1 MFPMIYMSLVDEQS
15 ISNFEKLYNRC
26 RSKAY
31 YSAYDVLKNE
41 SLAEECVSEVF
52 LAIAKCFEKVDA
64 LGEDEQIRY
73 IAVSCRNRALTIL
86 EKEKHSISEVSY
98 DEQETQLYASADVS
112 LIEYKELISRL
123 SETDR
128 FVLYHR
134 CIAHTGYKQIG
145 QLLGISYTAAKQK
158 CYEAKC
164 RLKKLMKEEWE

>member
-1 MFPMIYMSLVDEQS
+1 MSLVDEQR
-15 ISNFEKLYNRC
+15 ISDFEKLYRRC

-52 LAIAKCFEKVDA
+52 LAVAKCFERVVS
-64 LGEDEQIRY
+64 LGEDEQVRY
-73 IAVSCRNRALTIL
+73 IAASSRNRALTIL
-86 EKEKHSISEVSY
+86 EKEKHSASEVSY
-98 DEQETQLYASADVS
+98 DEQEPQLYASADVS
-112 LIEYKELISRL
+112 LIEYKELIGKL

-134 CIAHTGYKQIG
+134 CIANTDYKRIG
-145 QLLGISYTAAKQK
+145 QLLGISYSAAKQK

>member
-1 MFPMIYMSLVDEQS
+1 MFPMIYMSLVDEQN
-15 ISNFEKLYNRC
+15 ISDFEKLYRRC
-26 RSKAY
+26 RTKAY

-52 LAIAKCFEKVDA
+52 LALAKCFDRVNA
-64 LGEDEQIRY
+64 LGEDEQVRY

-86 EKEKHSISEVSY
+86 EKEKHSAAEVLY
-98 DEQETQLYASADVS
+98 DEQESELYANADVS
-112 LIEYKELISRL
+112 LVEYKELISRL

-134 CIAHTGYKQIG
+134 CIASTDYKQIG